1 MKTFKHLAHEM
12 ITKVDED
19 APANAVGTGANVALP
34 PTHEP
39 GVDKKKKKKKHDPI
53 LINTLKRKVSENNDN
68 NSTMLKG
75 VLDKLE
81 QLDTIV
87 DEVSGIKQTDIF
99 EQDFQSEYTTFKDK
113 YMGQLLNETD
123 TAAAKQME
131 RLLIHS
137 NGGTQSQSF
146 GEIKKK
152 IKRTN
157 FETPEELGTAII
169 EKARILGKFGNGGIE
184 VKSGKVNTA
193 RWKGTNKTPKTD
205 ITLGSHRVSVKTGS
219 AQLMSGAIDETMSTY
234 EVALQQ
240 SEKLNDVTQKLSLE
254 IQAGIKQLLPS
265 TPGEFMGGVDI
276 QKKGGTVYQ
285 KTKQKIG
292 KIGDVAPGTF
302 SKDET
307 LRDADEL
314 NLDLKEKFRTL
325 FNSKGGQEF
334 KRYFTF
340 EAMTGL
346 VKFSNSQATATHF
359 LVCDYNANVN
369 YHQCKTPL
377 DPYINT
383 IMGQVNPDVK
393 FKSTAIKKT
402 LDGVESKTGHYRFW
416 SVVSLGYK
424 QVIQTQKEAYDIIG
438 DGEFLTEGI
447 LDRLRGLYIRFTSWL
462 GNLLRTVTNYIKG
475 GIENLMYF
483 LGLEPEVRFNNTV
496 RW

>member
-1 MKTFKHLAHEM
+1 MKSFKDLAQE
-12 ITKVDED
+12 IVNKVDED

-39 GVDKKKKKKKHDPI
+39 GVMKKKKKKHDPI
-53 LINTLKRKVSENNDN
+53 LINNLKRKVQENNDN
-68 NSTMLKG
+68 NSVMLKG

-81 QLDTIV
+81 ELDNIV
-87 DEVSGIKQTDIF
+87 DEASGVEKELIG
-99 EQDFQSEYTTFKDK
+99 EQEFQGEYTTFKDR
-113 YMGQLLNETD
+113 YMGQMLNETD

-137 NGGTQSQSF
+137 NGGTQSKSF
-146 GEIKKK
+146 GAIKKK
-152 IKRTN
+152 IKGKN
-157 FETPEELGTAII
+157 FDTPEDLGKAII
-169 EKARILGKFGNGGIE
+169 DKARKLGKFGTGGIE

-193 RWKGTNKTPKTD
+193 QWKGKNKTPKTD

-234 EVALQQ
+234 EVALGY
-240 SEKLNDVTQKLSLE
+240 SDKLNKVTQKLSLE
-254 IQAGIKQLLPS
+254 IIEGIKELLPS
-265 TPGEFMGGVDI
+265 TPGQFIGGVDI

-292 KIGDVAPGTF
+292 KIGDVKPGTF

-314 NLDLKEKFRTL
+314 NLDLKEKFRKL
-325 FNSKGGQEF
+325 FDSEGGQEF

-346 VKFSNSQATATHF
+346 VKFNNSQATADHF

-369 YHQCKTPL
+369 YHQCKSPL
-377 DPYINT
+377 DPYVTT

-424 QVIQTQKEAYDIIG
+424 QVIKTQKEAYDIIG
-438 DGEFLTEGI
+438 DSQFLTEGI
-447 LDRLRGLYIRFTSWL
+447 LDRLKGLYTKFKNFLS
-462 GNLLRTVTNYIKG
+462 NLLRTVTNFIKG
-475 GIENLMYF
+475 KIENLIYF
-483 LGLEPEVRFNNTV
+483 LGLEPDVKFKNTV